1 VGLLQPRPVEID
13 IYGRRTDSAC
23 FNHPDYRAH
32 LTGKIESV
40 LAGYPNDVDGITW
53 GCERMSP
60 LDNMIGGGWA
70 TAGIS
75 CFCPF
80 CRAKAK
86 ERGISVER
94 AKEGYLKLDT
104 LFRAA
109 QKHQRPNDGYFVS
122 FWRIVFQ
129 YLEILAWHTLWN
141 DSYHEVRAELYGTA
155 KTIAPKKPFGF
166 HIVQNITFSPFYSA
180 VENYGKLKDY
190 ADFLKIA

>member
-1 VGLLQPRPVEID
+1 
-13 IYGRRTDSAC
+13 
-23 FNHPDYRAH
+23 
-32 LTGKIESV
+32 
-40 LAGYPNDVDGITW
+40 
-53 GCERMSP
+53 MSP